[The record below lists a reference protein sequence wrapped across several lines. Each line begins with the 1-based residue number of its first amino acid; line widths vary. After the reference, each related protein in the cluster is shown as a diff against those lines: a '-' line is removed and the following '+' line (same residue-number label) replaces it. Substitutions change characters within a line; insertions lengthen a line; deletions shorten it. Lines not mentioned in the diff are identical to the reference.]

1 MEPKNREKLLLMV
14 TGVAVAFWLLNL
26 LVITPLIDSWHS
38 RSAEIDKLTKE
49 LADGAAL
56 IRRGPVIR
64 DRWDFMR
71 GNALNSDP
79 TVAERQMFTAFDR
92 WAKSGSVTQGSFRP
106 QVQESDANYLTV
118 DCRSDVSGSINNVGD
133 FLRAMSRDPVA
144 NKLDSFVLTSK
155 DDNGR
160 QLTLDMSLSGLVL
173 TDSVSSLPP
182 ATADLTPP
190 AKDTNAVPGK
200 ELDAFQL
207 ITRNNIFDQSRRF
220 LGDTA
225 EIAPV
230 RTPRPDIFTACGIGL
245 DGAVGTVFFEGKG
258 VRSSH
263 TYKVG
268 DTINDM
274 RITKITLDTVTLTNA
289 SSNTFNLA
297 VGKSLRRE
305 PNGPWQLSGDIAA
318 AAEPETISNTTASP
332 PPSSG
337 GGMDAILERLRKRR
351 EQEDK

>member
-1 MEPKNREKLLLMV
+1 MEPKNREKLLLMA
-14 TGVAVAFWLLNL
+14 TGACVALWLLNL
-26 LVITPLIDSWHS
+26 LVISPLIDSWHD

-49 LADGAAL
+49 LAEGAAL
-56 IRRGPVIR
+56 VRRADVIR
-64 DRWDFMR
+64 DRWDYMR
-71 GNALNSDP
+71 GNALNSDT

-92 WAKSGSVTQGSFRP
+92 WAKTGNVTQGSFRP
-106 QVQESDANYLTV
+106 QVQDSDANYLTV
-118 DCRSDVSGSINNVGD
+118 ECRSDVSGSINNVGD
-133 FLRAMSRDPVA
+133 FLRAMSRDPLA
-144 NKLDSFVLTSK
+144 NKLDSFVLTAK

-160 QLTLDMSLSGLVL
+160 QLTLDMNLSGLVL
-173 TDSVSSLPP
+173 TDSVPSLPP
-182 ATADLTPP
+182 SMTDLTPP
-190 AKDTNAVPGK
+190 AKDTNSVPGK

-225 EIAPV
+225 EAPRV
-230 RTPRPDIFTACGIGL
+230 RTPRPDILTACGIGL
-245 DGAVGTVFFEGKG
+245 DGAEGTAFFDGKG

-268 DTINDM
+268 DTINDL
-274 RITKITLDTVTLTNA
+274 RITKITLDTVTLTNG
-289 SSNTFNLA
+289 SSNTFVLA

-305 PNGPWQLSGDIAA
+305 PNGPWQLSAEIAT
-318 AAEPETISNTTASP
+318 AAEPDTISVTTAAP
-332 PPSSG
+332 PASSG